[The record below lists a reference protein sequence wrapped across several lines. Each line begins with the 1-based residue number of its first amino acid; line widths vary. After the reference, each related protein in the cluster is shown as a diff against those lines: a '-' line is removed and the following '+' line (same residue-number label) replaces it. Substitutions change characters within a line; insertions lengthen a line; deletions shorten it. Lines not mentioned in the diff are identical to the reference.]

1 MRKLEEMYQKQV
13 NKSKN
18 NIISRRVTE
27 LKPKQQKSKEKNRLK
42 TE

>member
-27 LKPKQQKSKEKNRLK
+27 LKPK
-42 TE
+42 